1 MEERS
6 GGRVH
11 RAVSHDEEYDYIA
24 PRRVNDQQLRPR
36 DAVFTRLSRTEFR
49 ARAHLYRNN
58 ATTGLSDFAPG

>member
-1 MEERS
+1 
-6 GGRVH
+6 
-11 RAVSHDEEYDYIA
+11 VSHDEEYDYIA